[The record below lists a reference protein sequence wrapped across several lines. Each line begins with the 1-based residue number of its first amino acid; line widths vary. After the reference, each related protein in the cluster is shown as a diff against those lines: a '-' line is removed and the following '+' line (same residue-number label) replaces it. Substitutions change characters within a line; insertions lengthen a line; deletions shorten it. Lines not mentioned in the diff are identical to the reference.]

1 MAQETTRQLRLLG
14 AADGAHLQREGQ
26 GQVGLHLST
35 GGQHDLVGTQDAL
48 GALGRRTVSRSRGR
62 RQVAAVGRPHLS
74 ALHTQEE
81 RLLAQGA
88 PAPQGEAGTFVE
100 RPRGAH
106 ILRAAGPAPDVRL
119 RTESRGGDGHC
130 GIGDVQWQAPGD
142 GTPLG
147 SAVRSRPG
155 VPGHPTGCQRRK
167 RGDQRTSAET
177 HALTGTN
184 KLGVPEPRVGR
195 GRHHLIAGL
204 TPKRTPRDRK
214 CASLP
219 FHTGP
224 SHSGTLCQ
232 CRRPGWTPGPHA
244 RGPQEG
250 SHSEPRWLQGP
261 GRGGAGRLGAGW
273 LPWPVTKTRGRDA
286 GGSRT
291 KPEP

>member
-48 GALGRRTVSRSRGR
+48 GALGRRTVSRSRGC

-106 ILRAAGPAPDVRL
+106 ILRAAGPAADVRP

-130 GIGDVQWQAPGD
+130 GLGDVQWQAPGD

-167 RGDQRTSAET
+167 GGDQRTSAET

-204 TPKRTPRDRK
+204 TPKRTPRDRR

-224 SHSGTLCQ
+224 ST
-232 CRRPGWTPGPHA
+232 
-244 RGPQEG
+244 RGPCASAG
-250 SHSEPRWLQGP
+250 GRAGHRDPTPVGPRRGHIQSPGGCRGQGEAGP
-261 GRGGAGRLGAGW
+261 G
-273 LPWPVTKTRGRDA
+273 
-286 GGSRT
+286 S
-291 KPEP
+291 